1 MPRADGDMVFLAL
14 NLIGRAIGGAS
25 VERAAMKAPKTRA
38 STPKE
43 LPQTAS
49 WLLHY
54 TNGARERHKLSPLR
68 RYLALES
75 AAQKHSNRMAR
86 NQRFSHEGVAEAATT
101 SK

>member
-14 NLIGRAIGGAS
+14 NLIGCAIGGAS

-54 TNGARERHKLSPLR
+54 TNRARERHKLSPLR
-68 RYLALES
+68 RYRAGPRIRRPE
-75 AAQKHSNRMAR
+75 AQQPDGSQPAV
-86 NQRFSHEGVAEAATT
+86 FP
-101 SK
+101 